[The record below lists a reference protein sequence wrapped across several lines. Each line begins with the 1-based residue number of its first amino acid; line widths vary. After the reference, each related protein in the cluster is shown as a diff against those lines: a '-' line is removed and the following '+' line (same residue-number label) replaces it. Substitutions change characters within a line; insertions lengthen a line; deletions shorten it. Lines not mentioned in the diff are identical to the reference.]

1 MASAVLTGGLFG
13 MLGKFSAAYISAASS
28 GQSLGGI
35 FAAVAEILSLWL
47 GASPQLSA
55 FVYFMV
61 ANVFLVVSIVCYL
74 VLIRAVSQ
82 CTLIFLCF
90 CHLDLPFLHVLIF

>member
-1 MASAVLTGGLFG
+1 MLTGGLFG
-13 MLGKFSAAYISAASS
+13 MLGKFSASYISAASS

-35 FAAVAEILSLWL
+35 FAALAEILSLWL

-74 VLIRAVSQ
+74 VLIRAVSFNFMHFVD
-82 CTLIFLCF
+82 FLT
-90 CHLDLPFLHVLIF
+90 